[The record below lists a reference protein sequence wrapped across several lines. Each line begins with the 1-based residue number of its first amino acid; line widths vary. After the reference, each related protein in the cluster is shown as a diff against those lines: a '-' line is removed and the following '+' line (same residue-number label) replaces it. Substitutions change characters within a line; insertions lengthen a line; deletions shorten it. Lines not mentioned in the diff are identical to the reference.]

1 MRGRR
6 RVAALTAG
14 ALVVGLTACTPALP
28 ETVVL
33 GTTVVVGWSG
43 EFTSANAAASPTTG
57 NIDIAAMTRGRFG
70 DVVDGD
76 FVPDEGF
83 GTVEIVSDDPFTV
96 RYDVTEPAW
105 SDGIPLDA
113 ADLLLGW
120 AGAAGYFPQAED
132 SETDAVAPKVPVV
145 DEFAR
150 SMDVTFAQPID
161 DWQSAVTVPVPA
173 HVLGAL
179 AFGIDDPMEAKQAV
193 ITAIRTSDDAAIEEM
208 GAVWNEGFEFG
219 EDAEPAGEL
228 LLSSGPFLVDS
239 AGSGE
244 GEGMVLV
251 PNPAYRGPVTPQ
263 VARVELVPPGDD
275 PLGLVGAE
283 LDVVQVSP
291 TAANHDA
298 VRELERKDF
307 TVNTTNDGTVWA
319 MLLKPAGVFS
329 GVPARTAF
337 IHAVPQRDLTDRG
350 GGAWAASFAP
360 TTSMITAPGSRAYD
374 VVNEDSGFL
383 QTLGAT
389 DTEPDLERE
398 HAGFAPGTSVCV
410 LYDRGSEFAV
420 GAFAAMREAAAEA
433 GWNVVDCG
441 SDDFGAAFEQRGWDA
456 AIARVP
462 IPRTPEQIAAQ
473 WGSGGAEPITGQT
486 DPDRDALIAKLAQTT
501 DVYEA
506 REIQAQIE
514 ATIVRAAVALPL
526 AANPVLTVV
535 DRGTTG
541 VATRNGTMAM
551 LTSGATQWAVV
562 P

>member
-14 ALVVGLTACTPALP
+14 ALAVGLTACTPALP
-28 ETVVL
+28 ETVVE
-33 GTTVVVGWSG
+33 GTTVVVGWTG
-43 EFTSANAAASPTTG
+43 QFTSANAAASPTRG
-57 NIDIAAMTRGRFG
+57 NVDIAAMTRGRFG

-96 RYDVTEPAW
+96 RYDLTEPAW

-120 AGAAGYFPQAED
+120 AGDAGYFPDAD
-132 SETDAVAPKVPVV
+132 DAETDSVAPKVPVV

-150 SMDVTFAQPID
+150 SMDVTFEQPVSE
-161 DWQSAVTVPVPA
+161 WQSAVSAPVPA
-173 HVLGAL
+173 HVLGTL

-193 ITAIRTSDDAAIEEM
+193 ITAIRTADDAAIEKM
-208 GAVWNEGFEFG
+208 AAVWNEGFELG
-219 EDAEPAGEL
+219 DATEIPAEM
-228 LLSSGPFLVDS
+228 LLSSGPFLVD
-239 AGSGE
+239 ATDSGE
-244 GEGMVLV
+244 GEALTLV

-263 VARVELVPPGDD
+263 VARVELVPQGDD
-275 PLGLVGAE
+275 PLAVVGDE
-283 LDVVQVSP
+283 LDVIQVAP
-291 TAANHDA
+291 VAANHDA

-307 TVNTTNDGTVWA
+307 VVNTTNDGSVWT
-319 MLLKPAGVFS
+319 MLLKPAGLFS
-329 GVPARTAF
+329 RVPARTAF

-350 GGAWAASFAP
+350 GGAWAAAFAP
-360 TTSMITAPGSRAYD
+360 STSMITAPGSRAYD

-398 HAGFAPGTSVCV
+398 SAGIAAGTRVCV
-410 LYDRGSEFAV
+410 LYDRASVFAV
-420 GAFAAMREAAAEA
+420 GAFAALRDAAAEA
-433 GWNVVDCG
+433 GWNVIDC
-441 SDDFGAAFEQRGWDA
+441 SAEDFDAAFEQRTWDA
-456 AIARVP
+456 AITRVP

-473 WGSGGAEPITGQT
+473 WGSESSASIIGQT
-486 DPDRDALIAKLAQTT
+486 DPDRDALIAQLAQTT
-501 DVYEA
+501 DVYES
-506 REIQAQIE
+506 RELLAQIE

-541 VATRNGTMAM
+541 VVTRNGTMAT
-551 LTSGATQWAVV
+551 LTSGAAQWAVV
-562 P
+562 E